1 MFRAGVRG
9 LQLWACAVAS
19 NASGARRRQGTDLG
33 VFAVAVCVLM
43 VTGAFGLAENL
54 PVAAG
59 EATAKS
65 VSCECEVFAQ
75 QVDSNAFQ
83 TVSVHHSSSACVQ
96 HPHSATRA
104 DNGRKHAQL
113 FALGSTTALDSFS
126 AQPATQSPPVATPQQ
141 EAPAEQQLKQDC
153 SEEG

>member
-54 PVAAG
+54 PVAVR

-65 VSCECEVFAQ
+65 VSCGRAWFAI
-75 QVDSNAFQ
+75 VG
-83 TVSVHHSSSACVQ
+83 V
-96 HPHSATRA
+96 
-104 DNGRKHAQL
+104 
-113 FALGSTTALDSFS
+113 
-126 AQPATQSPPVATPQQ
+126 
-141 EAPAEQQLKQDC
+141 
-153 SEEG
+153 